1 MEFTLTRSQAR
12 QFIVLWQGLS
22 GPYRWRTNAEIVGL
36 VHQLGCLQFDPIDI
50 CGRNADLV
58 LQARVGGYRKSQLE
72 TLLYKERKLI
82 DALDKNMAI
91 YAEQDYPNFARNRL
105 HTMSYHRVSEQI
117 ENAAAQ
123 IKQFMR
129 THPVICSQDLQW
141 DENLV
146 WVWGRT
152 ASLAAIALEVM
163 LYRGDVVIHH
173 RRGTI
178 RYYNL
183 TSERFPG
190 LDPLADPFADDAEY
204 YGWRIE
210 RRIRALG
217 LCWNRPSDAWL
228 GIEKMKSPERQ
239 AAFALVMKQNR
250 IIPVMVEGLDQ
261 PLFTV
266 PEALPWLEKVMRKEP
281 FRKRM
286 EFLGPLDNA
295 LWDRRLIEAL
305 FDFQYKWEIYT
316 PKVQRQYDSYVLPV
330 LWGDRFVGRIALE
343 TKTNEGKLIVKQFWR
358 EAKVRDSR
366 ALRRTLN
373 QTLERFAL
381 FHGCTDIDGLFEES

>member
-1 MEFTLTRSQAR
+1 M
-12 QFIVLWQGLS
+12 
-22 GPYRWRTNAEIVGL
+22 GL

-91 YAEQDYPNFARNRL
+91 YAEQDYPKFARNRL
-105 HTMSYHRVSEQI
+105 HTMGYHRVSEQI

-152 ASLAAIALEVM
+152 ASLAAVALEVM
-163 LYRGDVVIHH
+163 LYRGGRRDPSPARHNPLLQSDFRAVSRTGSAGGPVCERCGILRMAH
-173 RRGTI
+173 RAQ
-178 RYYNL
+178 N
-183 TSERFPG
+183 PG
-190 LDPLADPFADDAEY
+190 A
-204 YGWRIE
+204 
-210 RRIRALG
+210 G
-217 LCWNRPSDAWL
+217 LVLEPPSDAWL

-239 AAFALVMKQNR
+239 AAFALLMKQNR
-250 IIPVMVEGLDQ
+250 IIPVTVEGVDQ

-373 QTLERFAL
+373 RTLERFAR
-381 FHGCTDIDGLFEES
+381 FHGCPDLDGRFTE